1 RIMQGAQMRLY
12 NLIVS
17 SRQGSCPCRTRANTF
32 KIVQDLPGQGE
43 KSTCCLS
50 ALHADRDEQLSG
62 RFHQGKNVAGSQ
74 SGCGAIQELF
84 SSPDVDRRSSER
96 SHNLPG
102 GAPCDD
108 ISFHSEYLSL
118 QRRHTN
124 SAESLQ
130 RMHAANR
137 CTALFQ
143 GRKRPRILGP
153 AG

>member
-1 RIMQGAQMRLY
+1 MQGAQMRLY

-74 SGCGAIQELF
+74 SGCGVIQDFF
-84 SSPDVDRRSSER
+84 SSPDVDRRSTSGEEKK
-96 SHNLPG
+96 SCITPQPLWLP
-102 GAPCDD
+102 ATFLPWW
-108 ISFHSEYLSL
+108 
-118 QRRHTN
+118 
-124 SAESLQ
+124 
-130 RMHAANR
+130 
-137 CTALFQ
+137 
-143 GRKRPRILGP
+143 KRPLSCSSRS
-153 AG
+153 A